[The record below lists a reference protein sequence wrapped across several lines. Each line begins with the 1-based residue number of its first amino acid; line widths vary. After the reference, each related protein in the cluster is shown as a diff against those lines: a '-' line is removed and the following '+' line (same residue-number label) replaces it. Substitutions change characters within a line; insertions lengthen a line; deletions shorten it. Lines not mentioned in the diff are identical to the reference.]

1 MYAPLPRQALFA
13 IILPKRANKI
23 TYTAIDTNISFY
35 SQRKEK
41 KLEDI

>member
-1 MYAPLPRQALFA
+1 
-13 IILPKRANKI
+13 LPKRANKI
-23 TYTAIDTNISFY
+23 TYTATDTNIPFY